1 MICRFGEVR
10 LERMSFIGL
19 IMSCD
24 LAQMKSRACL
34 QQARQELDVL
44 QDR

>member
-1 MICRFGEVR
+1 MNCRFGEAR
-10 LERMSFIGL
+10 LERMSFIGR
-19 IMSCD
+19 IVSCD
-24 LAQMKSRACL
+24 LAQMKSQACL